1 MFFSSLPFK
10 AACTTGSTTTR
21 AKRWSP
27 KNLVSTAAARTE
39 RCVVTCKSALSYTTF
54 TRHRPVAFSSRGRT
68 HAAPNCIVVSD
79 EGRRLLQLFLSFF
92 LSRPLLRSMAAHKTI
107 NRLHHKGHPTKFQR
121 IFRSFLF
128 KKKTFLL
135 ASAAIQGL
143 GRWTNSSFTLCTCRR
158 NCFRVVGLRRDY
170 RPVTGFLT
178 VPRHCSSF
186 YPCRSCRKENDLD
199 SRVATLYLF
208 VSDVNAATASPNA
221 SRLLRK
227 DPTGQVAA
235 WKVRE
240 DLRKRLVKHLAKSST
255 DKQGMLRLVVAY
267 STKFTESLRYLLCQ
281 VAWRKGRCMPKVRP
295 WWLLRLANIVSA
307 SRGSRRALNR
317 DAPSPY
323 WKDASPAFEIS
334 PAAQLTTIA
343 VNNEIS
349 HLLFLT
355 RRQTIGTAHPT
366 AKVFHPFFDGILDI

>member
-143 GRWTNSSFTLCTCRR
+143 GR
-158 NCFRVVGLRRDY
+158 
-170 RPVTGFLT
+170 
-178 VPRHCSSF
+178 
-186 YPCRSCRKENDLD
+186 
-199 SRVATLYLF
+199 
-208 VSDVNAATASPNA
+208 
-221 SRLLRK
+221 
-227 DPTGQVAA
+227 
-235 WKVRE
+235 
-240 DLRKRLVKHLAKSST
+240 
-255 DKQGMLRLVVAY
+255 
-267 STKFTESLRYLLCQ
+267 
-281 VAWRKGRCMPKVRP
+281 
-295 WWLLRLANIVSA
+295 
-307 SRGSRRALNR
+307 
-317 DAPSPY
+317 
-323 WKDASPAFEIS
+323 
-334 PAAQLTTIA
+334 
-343 VNNEIS
+343 
-349 HLLFLT
+349 
-355 RRQTIGTAHPT
+355 
-366 AKVFHPFFDGILDI
+366 

>member
-1 MFFSSLPFK
+1 MHLSAQLFS
-10 AACTTGSTTTR
+10 
-21 AKRWSP
+21 
-27 KNLVSTAAARTE
+27 
-39 RCVVTCKSALSYTTF
+39 
-54 TRHRPVAFSSRGRT
+54 
-68 HAAPNCIVVSD
+68 
-79 EGRRLLQLFLSFF
+79 GRRLTSWLSASDGFPYGTSTLLII
-92 LSRPLLRSMAAHKTI
+92 LSLSLLPERKWP
-107 NRLHHKGHPTKFQR
+107 RF
-121 IFRSFLF
+121 
-128 KKKTFLL
+128 
-135 ASAAIQGL
+135 ASCNFI
-143 GRWTNSSFTLCTCRR
+143 
-158 NCFRVVGLRRDY
+158 
-170 RPVTGFLT
+170 
-178 VPRHCSSF
+178 
-186 YPCRSCRKENDLD
+186 
-199 SRVATLYLF
+199 YLF